1 LIKASAFSILTSM
14 DSFAA
19 SFMPYIDKYG
29 YWAVAGAILPE
40 GFGIPAPGET
50 ALVAAALLAAR
61 GDMSLSAVLATAFW
75 AAVAGNT
82 VGYGLGCFGG
92 RPLILRYG
100 RYLFITTERLQ
111 RVEAFFARYG
121 RAIILAARFVDVFR
135 QLNGIVAGTTRM
147 PFLRFQFYNVL
158 GASVWVGFWGSLAYL
173 LGQDASHLH
182 QTSMRLRYGFC
193 AALAILFAGVI
204 LSLLWKHR
212 AKDR

>member
-1 LIKASAFSILTSM
+1 M
-14 DSFAA
+14 DSLVAA
-19 SFMPYIDKYG
+19 FMPYIEKYG

-61 GDMSLSAVLATAFW
+61 GDMSLSAVLAAAFW

-100 RYLFITTERLQ
+100 RYLFITGNRLE
-111 RVEAFFARYG
+111 RVETFFARYG
-121 RAIILAARFVDVFR
+121 RAIILAARFIDVFR

-158 GASVWVGFWGSLAYL
+158 GASAWVGFWCSLAYL
-173 LGQDASHLH
+173 LGHDASHLH
-182 QTSMRLRYGFC
+182 RVSMRFRYGFY
-193 AALAILFAGVI
+193 AAFALLLVGVVLF
-204 LSLLWKHR
+204 LLRKHSANHR
-212 AKDR
+212 